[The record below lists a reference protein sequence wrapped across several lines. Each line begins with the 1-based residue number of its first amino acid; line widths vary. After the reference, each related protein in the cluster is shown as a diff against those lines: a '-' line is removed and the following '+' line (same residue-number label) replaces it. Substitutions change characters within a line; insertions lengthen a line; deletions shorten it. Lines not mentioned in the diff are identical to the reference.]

1 MQQFL
6 HVLSLLLS
14 LVSLTLWAIDTDT
27 LQASEHEEFAK
38 RGALTCLKC
47 HDDPVITSIFNT
59 AHASR
64 ADSRTPFAKHECESC
79 HDASPEHIR
88 TAKLKIKKDLV
99 APGIVFGT
107 NSNTPVDKQNQI
119 CLDCH
124 QQGLRMHWQGS
135 QHEFAELSCAACHT
149 LHKLQ
154 DDVRN
159 RPSQAAVCYQCHA
172 EQRAQINRRSRH
184 PIRDAKII
192 CSDCHN
198 SHGSAGDYL
207 LVDNTVNE
215 TCYRCHTEKRGP
227 FLWEHPPVQEDCSL
241 CHTAH
246 GSSQPRL
253 LKVRAPYLC
262 QQCHS
267 DSESTH
273 ANILYSGAD
282 APPFGTESRLL
293 LKSCLNCHVNIHGSN
308 HPSGVRFDR

>member
-1 MQQFL
+1 MLLVATCLSQPLFAEDSQNQQN
-6 HVLSLLLS
+6 
-14 LVSLTLWAIDTDT
+14 DY
-27 LQASEHEEFAK
+27 AK
-38 RGALTCLKC
+38 RGAATCLKC
-47 HDDPVITSIFNT
+47 HDEQPVTIIFNT
-59 AHASR
+59 AHATK
-64 ADSRTPFAKHECESC
+64 ADSKTPFAKHECESC
-79 HDASPEHIR
+79 HGASPQHIL
-88 TAKLKIKKDLV
+88 TAKAKATKDQV
-99 APGIVFGT
+99 PASIVFGT
-107 NSNTPVDKQNQI
+107 NSPTPVEKQNQV

-135 QHEFAELSCAACHT
+135 QHEFAELSCASCHKMHAT
-149 LHKLQ
+149 Q
-154 DDVRN
+154 DAVRN
-159 RPSQAAVCYQCHA
+159 RQTQAAVCFNCHA

-198 SHGSAGDYL
+198 PHGSAGDFL
-207 LVDNTVNE
+207 LVENTVNE

-273 ANILYSGAD
+273 ANILYSGLD

-293 LKSCLNCHVNIHGSN
+293 LKSCLNCHINIHGSN

>member
-1 MQQFL
+1 MNHQRILVGLIILVVCQ
-6 HVLSLLLS
+6 LLLANDS
-14 LVSLTLWAIDTDT
+14 ETD
-27 LQASEHEEFAK
+27 LNAYAK
-38 RGALTCLKC
+38 RGAATCLKC
-47 HDDPVITSIFNT
+47 HDDPAITVIFNT
-59 AHASR
+59 AHATK
-64 ADSRTPFAKHECESC
+64 ADSRTPFAKHDCESC
-79 HDASPEHIR
+79 HGASPEHIR
-88 TAKLKIKKDLV
+88 TAKAKLKQDQV
-99 APGIVFGT
+99 APSIAFGT
-107 NSNTPVDKQNQI
+107 NATTPVEQQNQV

-135 QHEFAELSCAACHT
+135 QHEFAELACASC
-149 LHKLQ
+149 HKLHSIH
-154 DDVRN
+154 DAVRN
-159 RPSQAAVCYQCHA
+159 RPTQAAVCFNCHT

-184 PIRDAKII
+184 PIRDAKVI

-198 SHGSAGDYL
+198 PHGSAGDWL

-227 FLWEHPPVQEDCSL
+227 FLWEHPPAQEDCSL

-273 ANILYSGAD
+273 ANLLYSGAD
-282 APPFGTESRLL
+282 ALPFGAESRLL